1 MAGFDPI
8 NLGTVADDRTGDTFR
23 AGGTKINSMLDELF
37 AAVDSIGVIFIGGES
52 DFEIQNATTITLE
65 ANRTYFIT
73 ASFSTVKKFDCNAGN
88 VSVVASNQFGVMIT
102 YTGSSDMFTGV
113 DVNFNINFIGL
124 SAPNG
129 QVFNF
134 SDSALVN
141 TNIFWCSNVVLTNC
155 AKVGSFTSMAS
166 FVFVET
172 SGTSGIDD
180 GISLFGT
187 GWRVWRIQNSGFI
200 TNSPAFIGIDLGT
213 AVSSSAAIGPMIIVN
228 QGGAGAVGIS
238 GAINS
243 GNIVAGGV
251 GRVNQTNYIGS
262 VTPLVGITNLDVRWE
277 FQENSIIPDS
287 VNEADLYLIGGA
299 ETITT
304 GSAGDW
310 QEIGTPGG
318 GGVSW
323 ASDIASRF
331 TVSASGVMTYIGER
345 ELRIRVSGRVT
356 VEKVG
361 GGSNIIEVRLAQN
374 WNGTVSDSGI
384 EKSRAQTQNTA
395 PSSIP
400 VGALVD
406 LFTNDNIRLIFSNID
421 GTSDII
427 ADVSAVE
434 IA

>member
-1 MAGFDPI
+1 MAQQNI
-8 NLGTVADDRTGDTFR
+8 VIGTADGGTGDTYFD
-23 AGGTKINSMLDELF
+23 AFTKTEANFTEVFNSI
-37 AAVDSIGVIFIGGES
+37 DSIGVIFIGGES
-52 DFEIQNATTITLE
+52 DFEIQNATIITLE

-88 VSVVASNQFGVMIT
+88 ISVVASNQFGVMIT

-141 TNIFWCSNVVLTNC
+141 TNIFWCANVVITDC

-172 SGTSGIDD
+172 SGTSDIDD
-180 GISLFGT
+180 GISIFGT
-187 GWRVWRIQNSGFI
+187 GWRVWRVQNAGFI
-200 TNSPAFIGIDLGT
+200 TNKPTFIGIDLGT
-213 AVSSSAAIGPMIIVN
+213 AVSSAVGFGPMIVVN

-238 GAINS
+238 GLINS
-243 GNIVAGGV
+243 GNIVVGGI
-251 GRVNQTNYIGS
+251 GRVNQTNYIGN
-262 VTPLVGITNLDVRWE
+262 VTPLVGITSLDVRWE

-287 VNEADLYLIGGA
+287 VNEADLYLTGGA

-310 QEIGTPGG
+310 QEIGTPSG

-331 TVSASGVMTYIGER
+331 TISSSGVMTYIGER

-361 GGSNIIEVRLAQN
+361 GGSNIIEVRIAQN
-374 WNGTVSDSGI
+374 WDGTASDSGI
-384 EKSRAQTQNTA
+384 EKSRAQTQNTD
-395 PSSIP
+395 PSSVP

-421 GTSDII
+421 GTSNII
-427 ADVSAVE
+427 ADVSSVE